1 MKKTIPTFKTD
12 KEAEAFVA
20 TAYLSQYDLS
30 GGQVMRFAMK
40 IQRMSD
46 LEAEMRKVA
55 RGEITAPPDAA
66 LPSVDSTEALDRNQS
81 RIVNL

>member
-20 TAYLSQYDLS
+20 TADLSQYDLS

-81 RIVNL
+81 GIVNL